1 VFPRGARCCCV
12 GTLRGQVREEMHPE
26 YALVLEGAWYAYAC
40 TSSSAMMCRVEDME
54 SELDGDGRS
63 SQVRVNV
70 SRCCL
75 AGYSEV
81 LTESEQCKAV

>member
-1 VFPRGARCCCV
+1 MQVHVPLRPPWCV
-12 GTLRGQVREEMHPE
+12 VLRIWRVTEQEE
-26 YALVLEGAWYAYAC
+26 
-40 TSSSAMMCRVEDME
+40 
-54 SELDGDGRS
+54 RS

-81 LTESEQCKAV
+81 LTESEQLKAV